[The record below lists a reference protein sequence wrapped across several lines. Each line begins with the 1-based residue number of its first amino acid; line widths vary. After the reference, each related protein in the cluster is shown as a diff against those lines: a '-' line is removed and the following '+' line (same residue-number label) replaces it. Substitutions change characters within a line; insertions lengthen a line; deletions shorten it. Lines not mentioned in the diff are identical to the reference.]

1 MKVEVRDKEGKE
13 IRIDI
18 DLSKIKRRKHKY
30 IIFQSELKWY
40 IRSLGFEL
48 IRILG

>member
-13 IRIDI
+13 IKIDI
-18 DLSKIKRRKHKY
+18 DLSKIKHRQHKY
-30 IIFQSELKWY
+30 IVFRSELKWY
-40 IRSLGFEL
+40 VRSLGYEL